1 MTDLP
6 ETARRRYVRFTGQ
19 DFDMRDNA
27 VEEWVEVAP
36 DGVVQREI
44 GFDVSGAVVHLFPS
58 KKYRQGNYGHFDLAP
73 VEPAGHDSVAPAEFD
88 RRWKAADRAAER
100 LPMPPSDIEDFWRG
114 FVARRN
120 GPKWLENLLVL
131 LTAVAL
137 LVIGVSVLVFGILSA
152 ADGK

>member
-1 MTDLP
+1 M
-6 ETARRRYVRFTGQ
+6 RFRGQ
-19 DFDMRDNA
+19 DFPMRDNA

-58 KKYRQGNYGHFDLAP
+58 KKYRHGTYGNFDLAP
-73 VEPAGHDSVAPAEFD
+73 VEPAGPDSVAPSEFD
-88 RRWKAADRAAER
+88 RRWKAAAQAAEG

-114 FVARRN
+114 FVARLN
-120 GPKWLENLLVL
+120 GPKWLEKLLVL
-131 LTAVAL
+131 LTVLAL
-137 LVIGVSVLVFGILSA
+137 LTIGVSVLVFGFLLA